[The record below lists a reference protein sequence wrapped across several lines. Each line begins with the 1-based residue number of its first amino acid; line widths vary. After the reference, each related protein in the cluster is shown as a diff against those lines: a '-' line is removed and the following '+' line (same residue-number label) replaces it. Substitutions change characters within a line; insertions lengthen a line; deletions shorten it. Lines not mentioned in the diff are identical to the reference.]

1 MPEIV
6 RAKKQHYLC
15 IRKSDVRPCSLFSVH
30 ISINSMTETQ
40 DIDKIVRKCQ
50 SGDRDALG
58 ILYQTYLD
66 PMRKV
71 VSYYIKNKEVVSD
84 ILHDGFLIAFVSISS
99 LRNTSKVSAWLTSIM
114 KNLALQYL
122 KEEMNYDYAPLSE
135 EVEDYSINNPESD
148 KTMLSWTELRDIL
161 DQLPGGY
168 GKIFR
173 LAVLDGLSHKE
184 IGELLGIAPH
194 SSSSQLTHAKAMLRR
209 LIKEY
214 RMQMG
219 LLSLLAL
226 IVIIWLIMP
235 AHEDAKQSRSVIS
248 NNDDSNHNI
257 LPDSATATDDT
268 DSVGVSPTIY
278 EILRSRKTQDSELVA
293 KALIQ
298 NDTIP
303 SAPKDSISEDDV
315 HPVIRLNDWD
325 SPIAEQKATVQQHSL
340 NPDWSLSLA
349 YSGISGQDNA
359 NRYRIP
365 DPTHP
370 DLPSGE
376 PDAEIEVS
384 EKSHHKMPVIIGLSL
399 NKALTSR
406 WSIETGLRYSFMES
420 DFLSESK
427 LWEQRVNQQIHY
439 IGVPLKFNY
448 HIFSAGRFS
457 LYGHGGGAL
466 DIPVSGRQSV
476 WKSSFDMPVPQTD
489 KFNIH
494 VPLQWSVEGGLGIQY
509 HFTPSFSIFAEP
521 SIHYYF
527 NPGGEIKTIRQEKPF
542 EFTLPIGLRFTL

>member
-1 MPEIV
+1 M
-6 RAKKQHYLC
+6 A
-15 IRKSDVRPCSLFSVH
+15 
-30 ISINSMTETQ
+30 ETQ
-40 DIDKIVRKCQ
+40 DIDTVVRKCQ

-71 VSYYIKNKEVVSD
+71 VSYYIKNKEVVFD

-114 KNLALQYL
+114 KNLAIQYL
-122 KEEMNYDYAPLSE
+122 KEEMNHDYAPLSE

-148 KTMLSWTELRDIL
+148 ETMLSWTELSDIL

-194 SSSSQLTHAKAMLRR
+194 SSSSQLSHAKAMLRR
-209 LIKEY
+209 MIKEY
-214 RMQMG
+214 RMEMG
-219 LLSLLAL
+219 LLSLLAV
-226 IVIIWLIMP
+226 IAIIWHFIP
-235 AHEDAKQSRSVIS
+235 KHEEVKPSDSVIS
-248 NNDDSNHNI
+248 SNDDNNHKI
-257 LPDSATATDDT
+257 LPDTATVIDDS
-268 DSVGVSPTIY
+268 DSIEVSKKTIY
-278 EILRSRKTQDSELVA
+278 EVLRNQKAWESELVTEVVV
-293 KALIQ
+293 K

-303 SAPKDSISEDDV
+303 SASKDSITEDDKQT
-315 HPVIRLNDWD
+315 VIRLKDLD
-325 SPIAEQKATVQQHSL
+325 SPIAEQKAPVQQHSS
-340 NPDWSLSLA
+340 NPDWSLALA

-359 NRYRIP
+359 NRYIIP

-406 WSIETGLRYSFMES
+406 WSIETGVRYSFMES

-448 HIFSAGRFS
+448 LIYSVGGFS

-466 DIPVSGRQSV
+466 DIPVSGQQSV
-476 WKSSFDMPVPQTD
+476 WKPSIDMPTPQTD

-494 VPLQWSVEGGLGIQY
+494 APLQWSVEGGLGIQY

-521 SIHYYF
+521 SLHYYF
-527 NPGGEIKTIRQEKPF
+527 NPGSEIKTIRQEKPF
-542 EFTLPIGLRFTL
+542 EISIPVGLRFKW